1 MSGKNKKMKAAVL
14 YGPQD
19 VRLEEIDIPEI
30 GPGDVLL
37 KIKAALTCGTDAK
50 VFLRGGHP
58 AMIKPP
64 AVFGHEFSGE
74 ISEVGSAVKDFKP
87 GMRVVAANSAP
98 CLPGQGG
105 NCFFCKI
112 GQQSLCDSLLYI
124 NGGYAE
130 YVKVPETIVRQNL
143 LEIPEGVSFA
153 EAALVEPLACVV
165 HGIEESNIRAGDMVV
180 VNGAGPIGLFFVAL
194 AKLKGARPLA
204 TDVLQERLD
213 RARKLGAEAVINA
226 GSGEDVVERVKEL
239 TGDGRGADVV
249 IDATGLPR
257 VWEKAIQM
265 VRKGG
270 LVNLFGGCAPG
281 TKIEI
286 DTALIHYSEITIKGV
301 YHHTPAYVRQALGL
315 ISEGKIDTRLFI
327 TKELS
332 LEKIAEA
339 LKLIINHQ
347 GVKTA
352 VIP

>member
-1 MSGKNKKMKAAVL
+1 MSGKNKKMKAAIL

-58 AMIKPP
+58 TMIKPP

-98 CLPGQGG
+98 CLPGPTRTGRGQGG
-105 NCFFCKI
+105 NCFFCQI
-112 GQQSLCDSLLYI
+112 GRQSLCDSLLYI

-165 HGIEESNIRAGDMVV
+165 
-180 VNGAGPIGLFFVAL
+180 L
-194 AKLKGARPLA
+194 
-204 TDVLQERLD
+204 
-213 RARKLGAEAVINA
+213 
-226 GSGEDVVERVKEL
+226 
-239 TGDGRGADVV
+239 
-249 IDATGLPR
+249 
-257 VWEKAIQM
+257 
-265 VRKGG
+265 
-270 LVNLFGGCAPG
+270 
-281 TKIEI
+281 
-286 DTALIHYSEITIKGV
+286 
-301 YHHTPAYVRQALGL
+301 
-315 ISEGKIDTRLFI
+315 
-327 TKELS
+327 
-332 LEKIAEA
+332 
-339 LKLIINHQ
+339 
-347 GVKTA
+347 
-352 VIP
+352 

>member
-1 MSGKNKKMKAAVL
+1 MPGKNKKMKAAIL

-37 KIKAALTCGTDAK
+37 KVKAALTCGTDAK

-58 AMIKPP
+58 RMIKPP

-74 ISEVGSAVKDFKP
+74 IARVGSAVKDFHP

-98 CLPGQGG
+98 CGK
-105 NCFFCKI
+105 CFFCKI
-112 GQQSLCDSLLYI
+112 GRQSLCDNLLYI

-130 YVKVPETIVRQNL
+130 YVRIPERVTRQNL
-143 LEIPEGVSFA
+143 LEIPQNVSFA
-153 EAALVEPLACVV
+153 QAALVEPLACVV
-165 HGIEESNIRAGDMVV
+165 HGVEESNIEPGNWVAI
-180 VNGAGPIGLFFVAL
+180 NGAGPIGLFFVAL
-194 AKLKGARPLA
+194 VKLKGARPVA
-204 TDVLQERLD
+204 IDVLPERLQ
-213 RARKLGAEAVINA
+213 RARKLGAEALIDA
-226 GSGEDVVERVKEL
+226 GPGVDVVEKVKEL
-239 TGDGRGADVV
+239 TEEGRGADVA
-249 IDATGLPR
+249 IDATGVPE
-257 VWEKAIQM
+257 VWEKALRM

-281 TKIEI
+281 TKIEV
-286 DTALIHYSEITIKGV
+286 DTALLHYSELTIKGV
-301 YHHTPAYVRQALGL
+301 YHHTPGYVRQALGL
-315 ISEGKIDTRLFI
+315 IREGKIDTGLFI
-327 TKELS
+327 TKELP
-332 LEKIAEA
+332 LEKITEA

>member
-1 MSGKNKKMKAAVL
+1 MPGKNKKMKAAIL

-58 AMIKPP
+58 TMIRPP
-64 AVFGHEFSGE
+64 AVFGHEFSGVIAE
-74 ISEVGSAVKDFKP
+74 AGSSVKHFQP

-98 CLPGQGG
+98 CGR
-105 NCFFCKI
+105 CFFCKI
-112 GQQSLCDSLLYI
+112 GRQSLCDSLLYI

-130 YVKVPETIVRQNL
+130 YVKIPETIVRQNL
-143 LEIPEGVSFA
+143 LEIPQNVSFA
-153 EAALVEPLACVV
+153 QAALVEPLACVV
-165 HGIEESNIRAGDMVV
+165 HGVEESNIRAGDTVV
-180 VNGAGPIGLFFVAL
+180 VNGAGPIGLFFVVL
-194 AKLKGARPLA
+194 AKLKGARPVA
-204 TDVLQERLD
+204 TDVRPERLD
-213 RARKLGAEAVINA
+213 RARKLGADAVINA
-226 GSGEDVVERVKEL
+226 SSSADVVERVKEL
-239 TGDGRGADVV
+239 TEDGRGADVA
-249 IDATGLPR
+249 IDATGLPE
-257 VWEKAIQM
+257 VWEKTTQM

-270 LVNLFGGCAPG
+270 LVNLFGGCTPG

-286 DTALIHYSEITIKGV
+286 DTGLIHYSEITIKGV
-301 YHHTPAYVRQALGL
+301 YHHTPAYVRRALGL

-327 TKELS
+327 TKELP

-339 LKLIINHQ
+339 LKLIINHR

>member
-1 MSGKNKKMKAAVL
+1 MAGKNKKMKAAIL

-37 KIKAALTCGTDAK
+37 KVKAALTCGTDAK

-58 AMIKPP
+58 TMIRPP

-74 ISEVGSAVKDFKP
+74 ISEVGRSVRDFQP

-98 CLPGQGG
+98 CGR
-105 NCFFCKI
+105 CFFCKI
-112 GQQSLCDSLLYI
+112 ARQSLCDNLLYI

-130 YVKVPETIVRQNL
+130 YVKIPETIVRQNL
-143 LEIPEGVSFA
+143 LEIPEGLSFA
-153 EAALVEPLACVV
+153 QAALVEPLACVV
-165 HGIEESNIRAGDMVV
+165 HGVEESNIKAGDTVV
-180 VNGAGPIGLFFVAL
+180 VNGAGPIGLFFVIL
-194 AKLKGARPLA
+194 GKLKEARVIA
-204 TDVLQERLD
+204 TDVRPERLD
-213 RARKLGAEAVINA
+213 RARKLGADAVINA
-226 GSGEDVVERVKEL
+226 SSSADVVESVKEL
-239 TGDGRGADVV
+239 TEDGGGADVA
-249 IDATGLPR
+249 IDATGLPE
-257 VWEKAIQM
+257 VWEKATRM

-286 DTALIHYSEITIKGV
+286 DTGLIHYSEITIKGV
-301 YHHTPAYVRQALGL
+301 YHHTPTYVRRALGL
-315 ISEGKIDTRLFI
+315 ILEGKIDTRLFI
-327 TKELS
+327 TKELP